1 MNTVSVAA
9 WPSILAICLSIHKS
23 IQHLI
28 WSIFVAI
35 SIIPSVANAQ
45 SSTSQIVI
53 GNDFGGL
60 IWNRMV
66 RLRDIHTSGQS
77 VRIDGAICFSTC
89 TMYLGVANVC
99 ISSDTVFGFHGPTA
113 TDRQLRERDVDFL
126 STLIASYYPP
136 ALRAW
141 YLQTGRYSTNRI
153 YRIQGSELIR
163 LGLPSC

>member
-1 MNTVSVAA
+1 VAV
-9 WPSILAICLSIHKS
+9 IFLSIFTV
-23 IQHLI
+23 IRRLI
-28 WSIFVAI
+28 WSV
-35 SIIPSVANAQ
+35 IIAMSMIPTLAGAQ
-45 SSTSQIVI
+45 SSASQIIV

-89 TMYLGVANVC
+89 TMYLGLANVC

-113 TDRQLRERDVDFL
+113 NDRQLGERDFEYL

-153 YRIQGSELIR
+153 YRIRGSELIR
-163 LGLPSC
+163 LGLPAC